1 MGLTINFVPI
11 VVRIVSSMSDN
22 IHMVNI
28 INRHLAKHPIIGEV
42 MVQFNDITDFGPQ
55 SSKWIKDQ
63 GGLMMYSI
71 HRVKYYRSKYKSSIR
86 PILNVSIGE
95 GIDVGD
101 INQSCT
107 ALCWDMSMRDEVRQL
122 SSLFSVKIGFP
133 NRSQLR
139 TIK

>member
-42 MVQFNDITDFGPQ
+42 MVQFDDVIDFGPQ
-55 SSKWIKDQ
+55 SSKWIKDR
-63 GGLMMYSI
+63 GGLVMYSI

-107 ALCWDMSMRDEVRQL
+107 ALCWDMSMRDEVKQL

>member
-42 MVQFNDITDFGPQ
+42 MVQFDDVMDFGPQ
-55 SSKWIKDQ
+55 SSKWIKDR
-63 GGLMMYSI
+63 GGLVMYSI

-107 ALCWDMSMRDEVRQL
+107 ALCWDMSMRDEVKQL

>member
-95 GIDVGD
+95 GIDVDD

-107 ALCWDMSMRDEVRQL
+107 ALCWDMSMRDEVKQL

>member
-28 INRHLAKHPIIGEV
+28 INRHLDKHPIIGEV
-42 MVQFNDITDFGPQ
+42 MVQFDDVMDFGPQ
-55 SSKWIKDQ
+55 SSKWIKDR
-63 GGLMMYSI
+63 GGLVMYSI

-107 ALCWDMSMRDEVRQL
+107 ALCWDMSMRDEVKQL

>member
-28 INRHLAKHPIIGEV
+28 INRHLDRLPIIGEV
-42 MVQFNDITDFGPQ
+42 MVN
-55 SSKWIKDQ
+55 

-95 GIDVGD
+95 GIDVDD

-107 ALCWDMSMRDEVRQL
+107 ALCWDMSMRDEVKQL

-133 NRSQLR
+133 NRAQLR

>member
-42 MVQFNDITDFGPQ
+42 MVQFDDVIDFGPQ
-55 SSKWIKDQ
+55 SSKWIKDR
-63 GGLMMYSI
+63 GGLIMYSI

-107 ALCWDMSMRDEVRQL
+107 ALCWDMSMRDEVKQL

-139 TIK
+139 TMK

>member
-1 MGLTINFVPI
+1 MGLTINFVHF

-28 INRHLAKHPIIGEV
+28 INRHLDKHPIIGEV
-42 MVQFNDITDFGPQ
+42 MVQFDDVMDFGPQ
-55 SSKWIKDQ
+55 SAKWIKDR
-63 GGLMMYSI
+63 GGLIMYSI

-95 GIDVGD
+95 GIDVDD

-107 ALCWDMSMRDEVRQL
+107 ALCWDMSMRDEVKQL

-139 TIK
+139 TMK

>member
-28 INRHLAKHPIIGEV
+28 INRHLDRLPIIGEV
-42 MVQFNDITDFGPQ
+42 MVN
-55 SSKWIKDQ
+55 

-95 GIDVGD
+95 GIDD

-107 ALCWDMSMRDEVRQL
+107 ALCWDMSMRDEVKQL

-133 NRSQLR
+133 NRAQLR
-139 TIK
+139 TMK

>member
-1 MGLTINFVPI
+1 MGLTINFVHF

-42 MVQFNDITDFGPQ
+42 MVQFDDVMDFGPQ
-55 SSKWIKDQ
+55 SSKWIKDR
-63 GGLMMYSI
+63 GGLIMYSI

-86 PILNVSIGE
+86 PILNVGIGE
-95 GIDVGD
+95 GIDVDD

-107 ALCWDMSMRDEVRQL
+107 ALCWDMSMRDEVKQL

>member
-42 MVQFNDITDFGPQ
+42 MVQFDDVMDFGPQ
-55 SSKWIKDQ
+55 SSKWIKDR
-63 GGLMMYSI
+63 GGLIMYSI

-107 ALCWDMSMRDEVRQL
+107 ALCWDMSMRDEVKQL

>member
-28 INRHLAKHPIIGEV
+28 INRHLDKHPIIGEV
-42 MVQFNDITDFGPQ
+42 MVQFDDVIDFGPQ
-55 SSKWIKDQ
+55 SSKWIKDR
-63 GGLMMYSI
+63 GGLVMYSI

-107 ALCWDMSMRDEVRQL
+107 ALCWDMSMRDEVKQL